1 MYKKNR
7 YIKYDSSGQA
17 SVEYILLIVVI
28 VSVVMGLLSFAPNIK
43 GKIES
48 QKMNLALKLSGS
60 GGDLTRSD
68 FTFKDVKVNDVEG
81 SGGSG
86 AGSGKGSKGG
96 KGDKGDGTAAD
107 SDDDGRAGL
116 GKKGSGRGGSGLG
129 DDGDEEDAADELSDE
144 EIRKKIKIKDEEQ
157 KSTMRAKE
165 EKRRRSLRS
174 RTSEEGS
181 YYEEEEET
189 KDGLSRMNQMDD
201 YRSKEIQQEK
211 MKQWNIF
218 KFIIIIA
225 IVFFFIVIILKAR
238 GMRD

>member
-81 SGGSG
+81 SGGGG
-86 AGSGKGSKGG
+86 AGSGKGVKAA
-96 KGDKGDGTAAD
+96 KVTKGDGTAAD
-107 SDDDGRAGL
+107 SDDDGRTGL

-129 DDGDEEDAADELSDE
+129 EDDDGGGDGTDELADEEV
-144 EIRKKIKIKDEEQ
+144 RKKIKIKDEEQ
-157 KSTMRAKE
+157 RSTMRAKE

-189 KDGLSRMNQMDD
+189 KDGLSRMDQMDD

-211 MKQWNIF
+211 MKQ
-218 KFIIIIA
+218 
-225 IVFFFIVIILKAR
+225 
-238 GMRD
+238 

>member
-1 MYKKNR
+1 VYKKNR

-81 SGGSG
+81 SGSGGGGTG
-86 AGSGKGSKGG
+86 AGKDGKGG
-96 KGDKGDGTAAD
+96 KGAGAGAG
-107 SDDDGRAGL
+107 SDDDGRTGL

-129 DDGDEEDAADELSDE
+129 EDDDGGGDGTDELADEEV
-144 EIRKKIKIKDEEQ
+144 RKKIKIKDEEQ
-157 KSTMRAKE
+157 RSTMRAKE

-174 RTSEEGS
+174 RTSEDES

-189 KDGLSRMNQMDD
+189 KDGLSRMGQMDD
-201 YRSKEIQQEK
+201 YRSKEIQPEK

-225 IVFFFIVIILKAR
+225 VVFFFIVIILKAR
-238 GMRD
+238 GTRD